1 MHIDEEYFNNEDFR
15 ENLKAYEDSVKSG
28 HSIFMDADDLTD
40 IIDYYNMMHMDDEA
54 EQAANYALSLFP
66 GASGPI
72 TFKVRKYID
81 ANQLDKADAL
91 AETVSDKEIDYK
103 YVKAEIQ
110 LARNNPEEADIL
122 FDEVMDVAE
131 EDEMDNCILDAA
143 NIFFDYNFF
152 EYANKWL
159 NKVEDRGTDDF
170 LELKVRTLSALGEI
184 EKVEKMLNRLID
196 NNPFEHK
203 YWNLMSNAQLAN
215 DKTAE
220 ALSSSE
226 YSLAVTPDNPGGLLA
241 KAQVLVRTFQ
251 YEEAIKFF
259 EAYLRYFPSDVN
271 SYIQIGYCFM
281 NLSDNTN
288 AILAYRKAEKYAGKA
303 QDALSGIYENIA
315 LAYSHTG
322 NSQMALE
329 YIDKLSKLDN
339 HPDKDH
345 AELLRCYVYLETG
358 RLKDGI
364 TSLAAILEATG
375 YSSVYV
381 LKVSVV
387 LYENHLI
394 EAAYILM
401 RDNYPLDDPTTV
413 FGYSYIALYCFDLGK
428 DEEFLKYLKIA
439 VERNPEEVEMALHTL
454 FPEGMKPSEYY
465 DYFKKNIKK

>member
-159 NKVEDRGTDDF
+159 NKV
-170 LELKVRTLSALGEI
+170 
-184 EKVEKMLNRLID
+184 
-196 NNPFEHK
+196 
-203 YWNLMSNAQLAN
+203 
-215 DKTAE
+215 
-220 ALSSSE
+220 
-226 YSLAVTPDNPGGLLA
+226 
-241 KAQVLVRTFQ
+241 
-251 YEEAIKFF
+251 
-259 EAYLRYFPSDVN
+259 
-271 SYIQIGYCFM
+271 
-281 NLSDNTN
+281 
-288 AILAYRKAEKYAGKA
+288 
-303 QDALSGIYENIA
+303 
-315 LAYSHTG
+315 
-322 NSQMALE
+322 
-329 YIDKLSKLDN
+329 
-339 HPDKDH
+339 
-345 AELLRCYVYLETG
+345 
-358 RLKDGI
+358 
-364 TSLAAILEATG
+364 
-375 YSSVYV
+375 
-381 LKVSVV
+381 
-387 LYENHLI
+387 
-394 EAAYILM
+394 
-401 RDNYPLDDPTTV
+401 
-413 FGYSYIALYCFDLGK
+413 
-428 DEEFLKYLKIA
+428 
-439 VERNPEEVEMALHTL
+439 
-454 FPEGMKPSEYY
+454 
-465 DYFKKNIKK
+465 

>member
-1 MHIDEEYFNNEDFR
+1 MTYASFDF
-15 ENLKAYEDSVKSG
+15 EVAGAVKVTVVLPVPDVGDTVTHSG
-28 HSIFMDADDLTD
+28 MSD
-40 IIDYYNMMHMDDEA
+40 IV
-54 EQAANYALSLFP
+54 QSP
-66 GASGPI
+66 
-72 TFKVRKYID
+72 
-81 ANQLDKADAL
+81 
-91 AETVSDKEIDYK
+91 
-103 YVKAEIQ
+103 
-110 LARNNPEEADIL
+110 
-122 FDEVMDVAE
+122 
-131 EDEMDNCILDAA
+131 
-143 NIFFDYNFF
+143 
-152 EYANKWL
+152 
-159 NKVEDRGTDDF
+159 
-170 LELKVRTLSALGEI
+170 
-184 EKVEKMLNRLID
+184 
-196 NNPFEHK
+196 
-203 YWNLMSNAQLAN
+203 
-215 DKTAE
+215 
-220 ALSSSE
+220 
-226 YSLAVTPDNPGGLLA
+226 
-241 KAQVLVRTFQ
+241 
-251 YEEAIKFF
+251 EAIKFF

-339 HPDKDH
+339 HPDKYH